1 MWTALGKIGQH
12 LTKFCS
18 FSKCGQL
25 WAKLDSF
32 GQNWTALGKTG
43 QLFENVDTALGKI
56 GQNLSKLGNFLKMW
70 TALGKTGQLC
80 TVICS

>member
-1 MWTALGKIGQH
+1 MWTALGKIGQ
-12 LTKFCS
+12 
-18 FSKCGQL
+18 L
-25 WAKLDSF
+25 WAQLDSF

-56 GQNLSKLGNFLKMW
+56 GQNLSKLGNFLKMC

-80 TVICS
+80 TVYVTNYSYAALGSFQKL